1 VFKQRK
7 KHDGSR
13 PPDRIGDPARANS
26 SARFAVPRQNSKR
39 AASAH
44 ETGFHARKL
53 SVLDWRMEKVFE
65 IFDETSSQKMYR

>member
-26 SARFAVPRQNSKR
+26 SARFAVPRQKTPARRIGARNWFSRAETVGSGLENGKGFRKSTKR
-39 AASAH
+39 
-44 ETGFHARKL
+44 RLK
-53 SVLDWRMEKVFE
+53 
-65 IFDETSSQKMYR
+65 KM